1 MARTAITLR
10 TLTAN
15 GGIAAPSADN
25 VDQSNGMTLALP
37 TTSIPA
43 NPNMDRLVL
52 VVANT
57 AGSAKNV
64 IVRAGVGGGA
74 TPGQA
79 FRSGLGDLTVSV
91 AATSGISYVGPL
103 ESARFAQLDDS
114 LSVDFQSGFTGTITA
129 LLLPKNFG

>member
-10 TLTAN
+10 NLTAN

-25 VDQSNGMTLALP
+25 IDQSNGMSLAIP
-37 TTSIPA
+37 TSAIPA
-43 NPNMDRLVL
+43 APDMENLIL
-52 VVANT
+52 VVTNS

-74 TPGQA
+74 TPGPA

-91 AATSGISYVGPL
+91 ASSGTSYIGPL
-103 ESARFAQLDDS
+103 ESARFSQLDNS
-114 LSVDFQSGFTGTITA
+114 LLVDFGSGATGTITA
-129 LLLPKNFG
+129 LLVPKNFG

>member
-25 VDQSNGMTLALP
+25 IDQSNGMTLALP

-43 NPNMDRLVL
+43 NANMDRLVL
-52 VVANT
+52 VVTNS
-57 AGSAKNV
+57 AGSSKNV

-74 TPGQA
+74 TPGPA

-91 AATSGISYVGPL
+91 ASSGTSYIGPL
-103 ESARFAQLDDS
+103 ESARFAQTDGS
-114 LSVDFQSGFTGTITA
+114 LSIDYGSGMTGTVTA